1 MAGDTSSESGRAS
14 SDESV
19 SDGNPD
25 QEVRVEHDPK
35 DLTRKLVDVSA
46 ENKKFRKKAA
56 TLSEENQKLQKE
68 IENMRSAQMQE
79 QGKYKEMYEATQ
91 KKLVEMEEATKK
103 REAQLAYDKVSN
115 QLAASAAS
123 EGCANVTDLI
133 KLATADR
140 LINELDV
147 SQEDYS
153 VTPESLKAVLEK
165 ARQKYPYL
173 YGRPTPGVRDGV
185 PGTTKQTKPAT
196 RDLSTK
202 SMDELIALAKS
213 I

>member
-1 MAGDTSSESGRAS
+1 MAVDTTTESGRTS
-14 SDESV
+14 TDESV
-19 SDGNPD
+19 RDENSD
-25 QEVRVEHDPK
+25 QEVRVEHDLK

-46 ENKKFRKKAA
+46 ENKSFRKKAA
-56 TLSEENQKLQKE
+56 TLSEQNEKLQKE
-68 IENMRSAQMQE
+68 LETVRTAQMQE
-79 QGKYKEMYEATQ
+79 QGKYKEMYEAAQ
-91 KKLVEMEEATKK
+91 KKLQEVEESTKK

-115 QLAASAAS
+115 QLAASAAA

-153 VTPESLKAVLEK
+153 VTPESLKSVLEK

-173 YGRPTPGVRDGV
+173 YGRPTPGVRDGI
-185 PGTTKQTKPAT
+185 PSTTKQTKPAT